1 MCVTSFKMGTTWSL
15 QARKYIISVKL
26 ERLFRNVLYLQE
38 AFEMTMCNAVPLNLG
53 NVGGLQWSGEPK
65 RLETEASSGQQLSSL
80 NFSSPFDL
88 NFPLPG
94 EKGPSCLVK
103 VRKVWRLW
111 CWQRC
116 AKCLKLKQKSLSICV
131 SEFSLAAVTNCYKFR
146 GLKITKFIIL
156 EALRQK
162 SSVNLTG
169 DKMKVAARLVPLW
182 RLQGAISL
190 SLFQLL
196 EACDLFLHLPAQ
208 Q

>member
-1 MCVTSFKMGTTWSL
+1 MEWRAKT
-15 QARKYIISVKL
+15 
-26 ERLFRNVLYLQE
+26 FRNGSFFWTAAELPKLL
-38 AFEMTMCNAVPLNLG
+38 FSF
-53 NVGGLQWSGEPK
+53 WSEFSIARREGSCMPRESK
-65 RLETEASSGQQLSSL
+65 KSL
-80 NFSSPFDL
+80 
-88 NFPLPG
+88 
-94 EKGPSCLVK
+94 
-103 VRKVWRLW
+103 WRLW